1 MRHRPTSRILL
12 NKWQCQQEKDHQRW
26 LDERCREE
34 ERREKEQDESHW
46 SCPFFSHCWNEGLK
60 LPTQNNC
67 PECSEQYLEYRQSR
81 TNRQSMYE
89 RLDHPQDI
97 DWRIKKESIH
107 DQLGKRVLDQNLV
120 MKNLLLSW
128 YFKQKVQFSIN

>member
-1 MRHRPTSRILL
+1 
-12 NKWQCQQEKDHQRW
+12 
-26 LDERCREE
+26 
-34 ERREKEQDESHW
+34 
-46 SCPFFSHCWNEGLK
+46 LK
-60 LPTQNNC
+60 LPTRNNC

>member
-1 MRHRPTSRILL
+1 
-12 NKWQCQQEKDHQRW
+12 
-26 LDERCREE
+26 
-34 ERREKEQDESHW
+34 
-46 SCPFFSHCWNEGLK
+46 
-60 LPTQNNC
+60 
-67 PECSEQYLEYRQSR
+67 
-81 TNRQSMYE
+81 MYE